1 MPRAFTRLCWLAA
14 ALAIGSGEARAQ
26 PSGSLALA
34 PTRGDAALEPLAL
47 GFDRWLAAEL
57 DRAGVTGAAVAP
69 AGDLEAT
76 LAGAAAA
83 GFSHLLLP
91 QLSSRDGEAAV
102 HLLLFAPDTRVL
114 LVGTREVAPTAELG
128 GAAADALMRL
138 VPQLGAPAVE
148 ITPPLLEDLSSASQ
162 AMRARLAGNLT
173 EAYRAVQGKLSPTS
187 MRLREEIV
195 EEAHRS
201 GTPAVTRARV
211 LAAMGDAVSAW
222 TLIGRAA
229 RAALQEASPDPE
241 LLVAAGE
248 VMLAQEAAAEAQ
260 KYLTRALEVAP
271 GHVDATAGLAHAK
284 ELQGEV
290 DTARAMLAR
299 AAQLDPS
306 SPRLPERLARMDPD
320 PARAA
325 AQWIEAGRRS
335 AVWLDAQRARTHFE
349 KAVSLDGAAAP
360 HADAEVGALEERLGR
375 PADARIAY
383 RAAVQG
389 GVRTP
394 VVLTALGRTEHRLG
408 DSAAAERALRDAIA
422 LEPQHPGALR
432 ELGVVYTDTDRAAEA
447 LPLLR
452 EAHRLAPDDTHTR
465 ITLSRALRVTGDAD
479 EALALLTAADA
490 APSAEALREVAA
502 IELQKGRAA
511 AARAALEQAVALEPG
526 DPETRARLSVVLAKT
541 GDAGSAE
548 AERQLAAALD
558 PDHAPAEGDE
568 PAEPDRAIASVLS
581 LDDLV
586 MSFAGQL
593 ANPEQRRVASLGVRE
608 PGDWRTLLLRLV
620 RPRSPDLD
628 AIDRGLR
635 AAIAARFQAADPN
648 EEVDD
653 ALSLHIDRLY
663 DFEHDH
669 SLDAA
674 TIATLNQVLA
684 VDGVFV
690 IRLIVH
696 PEEAAAGK
704 CAPGTFP
711 VEMRLLLGREAE
723 MASILSNTDCLDGGL
738 ESYGRW
744 NAVAMVLYALLALL
758 AAWPVIR
765 GWGQI
770 VVRIELPERTQG
782 FFSIHVTRRPD
793 KVKREVVDEQTQREK
808 SRGNRL
814 DFLRRYTRHMAGAE
828 TVFRLIPALKHP
840 YTVTVSGPLKD
851 ARGEEIIG
859 HFLEEQRVSVR
870 RRRAT
875 TLVFDFRPKEVAV
888 EVSVKENGRPARQA
902 RVSVHGDPSSLRY
915 ARDGVAYLYLGL
927 GSYTILVGS
936 GDAAASFE
944 IEIGSLARAIPLQV
958 DMGQKE
964 GLVFSGCAAAVD
976 PYLQSD
982 LATAARALDAAGN
995 ARAAH
1000 LLRAELYRGQGRGDE
1015 AARELEAAGRL
1026 GDAAALRT
1034 RGSDFEGGAALY
1046 EEAGEID
1053 RAAAAYRDAGAF
1065 AEAARCYEQVY
1076 DYGNALECWREVGD
1090 AEREMLM
1097 LEKLGEFMEAAAIA
1111 RQRGERDRV
1120 IAYLQHIEPRHAQF
1134 GDACRLLAEIASE
1147 DGDHDLAVAKF
1158 EESLSATGIENASIE
1173 TLESYAAVL
1182 ERAGRKR
1189 EALSAYEAIRRQDV
1203 ARADIAT
1210 RIQALKRELA
1220 ETEAPTQRVAPTPRP
1235 APESRYE
1242 LLEEIGRGGMG
1253 VVFKA
1258 RDRRLGR
1265 IVALKRL
1272 PENLRDHPAA
1282 VDLFEREARAAAALN
1297 HVNIVTLFDAGEED
1311 GSFFITMELLEG
1323 RTLAAILERSGR
1335 VSVRDTMRLAIQMC
1349 AGLNYAHERKIVHR
1363 DIKTANL
1370 FFTNDQVVKI
1380 MDFGIAKS
1388 LQEVRRQTTVVGGT
1402 PFYMAPEQAAG
1413 EDVDHRADL
1422 YALGVTLFVLLTG
1435 QLPFEGGDV
1444 TYRHR
1449 HEEPPDPRE
1458 LNLHIPADLARLVL
1472 HLMQKQPERRPSKAA
1487 AVAAALEAL
1496 LAQPG

>member
-14 ALAIGSGEARAQ
+14 ALAIGAGAAHAQ
-26 PSGSLALA
+26 TGGSVALA
-34 PTRGDAALEPLAL
+34 PTRADAALEPLAL
-47 GFDRWLAAEL
+47 GFDRWLAGEL
-57 DRAGVTGAAVAP
+57 ERAGVAGVAVPGA
-69 AGDLEAT
+69 GELETT
-76 LAGAAAA
+76 LGGAAAA
-83 GFSHLLLP
+83 GFSHLLWP
-91 QLSSRDGEAAV
+91 QLSSHDGEASV
-102 HLLLFAPDTRVL
+102 HLLLFAPDTRTL
-114 LVGTREVAPTAELG
+114 LAGARASAPTAELG
-128 GAAADALMRL
+128 GAAADALRRL
-138 VPQLGAPAVE
+138 LPQIGAPDLE

-162 AMRARLAGNLT
+162 AMRAHRTGNLT

-195 EEAHRS
+195 AEAHRS
-201 GTPAVTRARV
+201 NTSAVTRARV

-229 RAALQEASPDPE
+229 RSALSEPAPDPD

-248 VMLAQEAAAEAQ
+248 VMLAQDAAAEAH
-260 KYLTRALEVAP
+260 KYFARALAVAP
-271 GHVDATAGLAHAK
+271 DHVDATAGLAQAQ
-284 ELQGEV
+284 ELQGDV
-290 DTARAMLAR
+290 ASAGTTLAR

-325 AQWIEAGRRS
+325 AHWIEAGRRS
-335 AVWLDAQRARTHFE
+335 AVWLDAQRARTHFD
-349 KAVSLDGAAAP
+349 KALSLDGSTAP
-360 HADAEVGALEERLGR
+360 RVDAEVGALEERLGR
-375 PADARIAY
+375 PAEARIAY

-408 DSAAAERALRDAIA
+408 DPAAAEVALRDAIA
-422 LEPQHPGALR
+422 LDPNHPGALR
-432 ELGVVYTDTDRAAEA
+432 ELGVVYAETDRAAEA
-447 LPLLR
+447 VPLLR
-452 EAHRLAPDDTHTR
+452 EAHRLEPADVRTS

-479 EALALLTAADA
+479 EALALLAGGDA
-490 APSAEALREVAA
+490 EPSVEALREVAA
-502 IELQKGRAA
+502 IELQRGQVAP
-511 AARAALEQAVALEPG
+511 ARAALEQAIALEPG
-526 DPETRARLSVVLAKT
+526 DPELRERLAIVLAKT
-541 GDAGSAE
+541 GAGSAAA
-548 AERQLAAALD
+548 AERELAATLD
-558 PDHAPAEGDE
+558 PSRTSGD
-568 PAEPDRAIASVLS
+568 AQAVPDRMVASVLS

-586 MSFAGQL
+586 TSFAGQL
-593 ANPEQRRVASLGVRE
+593 ASPEARRIASLGVRE
-608 PGDWRTLLLRLV
+608 PGDWRTRLLRLV
-620 RPRSPDLD
+620 RPRSPDLAVLAGGLHT
-628 AIDRGLR
+628 AIG
-635 AAIAARFQAADPN
+635 ARFQAADDPT

-653 ALSLHIDRLY
+653 ALSLHIDRLF
-663 DFEHDH
+663 DFDRDQ
-669 SLDAA
+669 SLDAE

-690 IRLIVH
+690 TRLIAH
-696 PEEAAAGK
+696 PEPTAAGT
-704 CAPGTFP
+704 CEPGTFR
-711 VEMRLLLGREAE
+711 VEMRLLMGREAE
-723 MASILSNTDCLDGGL
+723 AASILSNTDCLDGGF

-744 NAVAMVLYALLALL
+744 NAPAFALYAVLALFAL
-758 AAWPVIR
+758 WPVIR

-770 VVRIELPERTQG
+770 VVQIKLPDRTKG
-782 FFSIHVTRRPD
+782 FFSIHVTRRSD
-793 KVKREVVDEQTQREK
+793 AVKREVVDEQTQREK
-808 SRGNRL
+808 SIGKRL
-814 DFLRRYTRHMAGAE
+814 DFLRRYTRHMAGPE
-828 TVFRLIPALKHP
+828 TVFRMIPARKHP
-840 YTVTVSGPLKD
+840 YTVTVAGPLKD

-888 EVSVKENGRPARQA
+888 EITVREDGRPARAA
-902 RVSVHGDPSSLRY
+902 RVSVQGDPSSLRY
-915 ARDGVAYLYLGL
+915 ARDGLAYLYLGL

-936 GDAAASFE
+936 GDSAASFE
-944 IEIGSLARAIPLQV
+944 IDISSLSKAIPLQV
-958 DMGQKE
+958 DMSRKE
-964 GLVFSGCAAAVD
+964 GLVFSGCADAVD

-1000 LLRAELYRGQGRGDE
+1000 LLRAELYRSQGRGDQ
-1015 AARELEAAGRL
+1015 AARELEAAGNL
-1026 GDAAALRT
+1026 GDAAELRT

-1053 RAAAAYRDAGAF
+1053 RAAAAYRDAGDF
-1065 AEAARCYEQVY
+1065 AKAAQCFEKIY

-1090 AEREMLM
+1090 SEREMLM

-1111 RQRGERDRV
+1111 RQRGERDRA
-1120 IAYLQHIEPRHAQF
+1120 IAYLQHVEPRHAQF

-1147 DGDHDLAVAKF
+1147 EGDHDLAVAKF
-1158 EESLSATGIENASIE
+1158 EEALSATGIENASIE

-1220 ETEAPTQRVAPTPRP
+1220 ETESPTQRVAPTPRP

-1323 RTLAAILERSGR
+1323 RTLNAILERSGR
-1335 VSVRDTMRLAIQMC
+1335 VSVRDTMRLALQMC

-1388 LQEVRRQTTVVGGT
+1388 LQEVRRQSTVVGGT

-1413 EDVDHRADL
+1413 DDVDHRADL

-1458 LNLHIPADLARLVL
+1458 LNMHIPAELARLVL
-1472 HLMQKQPERRPSKAA
+1472 HLMQKLPENRPSKAS

>member
-1 MPRAFTRLCWLAA
+1 MARAFARLCWLAA
-14 ALAIGSGEARAQ
+14 ALAIGAGAGAARAQ
-26 PSGSLALA
+26 QASGLAIA
-34 PTRGDAALEPLAL
+34 ATRADPVLEPIAL
-47 GFDRWLAAEL
+47 GFDRWLGAEL
-57 DRAGVTGAAVAP
+57 ERAGVAGVPIAG
-69 AGDLEAT
+69 GDLEAT
-76 LAGAAAA
+76 LAEARAA

-91 QLSSRDGEAAV
+91 QLSSQDGEAHV
-102 HLLLFAPDTRVL
+102 HLLLLAPDTRVL
-114 LVGTREVAPTAELG
+114 LVGTRAAAPTADLG
-128 GAAADALMRL
+128 ATATDALRRL
-138 VPQLGAPAVE
+138 LPQLGVPDRE

-162 AMRARLAGNLT
+162 AMRARVRGDLT

-201 GTPAVTRARV
+201 STPAATRARV

-222 TLIGRAA
+222 SLIGRSA
-229 RAALQEASPDPE
+229 RTELSAPAPDPE

-248 VMLAQEAAAEAQ
+248 VMLAQEAGDEGRR
-260 KYLTRALEVAP
+260 YFTRALEVAP
-271 GHVDATAGLAHAK
+271 DRVDAIAGLAHAQ
-284 ELQGEV
+284 ELAGEV
-290 DTARAMLAR
+290 DTARGMLAR
-299 AAQLDPS
+299 AAQIDAS
-306 SPRLPERLARMDPD
+306 NPRLPERLARMDPD

-349 KAVSLDGAAAP
+349 KAASLDGAAAP

-375 PADARIAY
+375 PAEARVAY
-383 RAAVQG
+383 RAAIQG

-408 DSAAAERALRDAIA
+408 DSAAAERVLREAIA
-422 LEPQHPGALR
+422 LEPKHPGALR
-432 ELGVVYTDTDRAAEA
+432 ELGAVYTDTNRAAEA
-447 LPLLR
+447 VPVLR
-452 EAHRLAPDDTHTR
+452 EAHLLAPDDAPTR
-465 ITLSRALRVTGDAD
+465 IRLSRALRATGDTE
-479 EALALLTAADA
+479 EALLLLTGAG
-490 APSAEALREVAA
+490 AETNPDVLREVAD
-502 IELQKGRAA
+502 IQL
-511 AARAALEQAVALEPG
+511 ARGQVAPAHAALEQAVALAPG
-526 DPETRARLSVVLAKT
+526 DPGLRQRLAVVLAKT
-541 GDAGSAE
+541 GDGEAAA
-548 AERQLAAALD
+548 AERQLAGALD
-558 PDHAPAEGDE
+558 PDLAGDAAP
-568 PAEPDRAIASVLS
+568 EPDLAIASVLS

-593 ANPEQRRVASLGVRE
+593 ASPETRRIASLGVRE
-608 PGDWRTLLLRLV
+608 PGDWRTRLLRLV
-620 RPRSPDLD
+620 RPRSPDVE

-635 AAIAARFQAADPN
+635 TAIAARFEAAGEAG

-653 ALSLHIDRLY
+653 ALSLHVDRLY
-663 DFEHDH
+663 DFEREH
-669 SLDAA
+669 SLDAE
-674 TIATLNQVLA
+674 TIATLNEVLA
-684 VDGVFV
+684 VDGVFAV
-690 IRLIVH
+690 RLIAH
-696 PEEAAAGK
+696 PGRSATQT
-704 CAPGTFP
+704 CAPDTFLI
-711 VEMRLLLGREAE
+711 EMRLLMGRDADS
-723 MASILSNTDCLDGGL
+723 ASILSNTDCLEGGF

-744 NAVAMVLYALLALL
+744 NAAALALYGVLALL
-758 AAWPVIR
+758 VMWPVIR
-765 GWGQI
+765 GWGTVVVQI
-770 VVRIELPERTQG
+770 QLPERTRG
-782 FFSIHVTRRPD
+782 FFSIHLTRRAD
-793 KVKREVVDEQTQREK
+793 AVTREVVDEQTQREK
-808 SRGNRL
+808 SRGRRF
-814 DFLRRYTRHMAGAE
+814 DFLRRYTRHMAGPE
-828 TVFRLIPALKHP
+828 TVFRLIPAIKHP
-840 YTVTVSGPLKD
+840 YTVTVAGPLKD

-859 HFLEEQRVSVR
+859 HFLEEQRVAVK
-870 RRRAT
+870 RRRAS

-888 EVSVKENGRPARQA
+888 EVSVKEDGRPARAA
-902 RVSVHGDPSSLRY
+902 RVAVQGDPSSLRY
-915 ARDGVAYLYLGL
+915 ARDGTAYLYLGI

-936 GDAAASFE
+936 GDSAASFE
-944 IEIGSLARAIPLQV
+944 IDISSLTKAIPLQV
-958 DMGQKE
+958 DMSHRE
-964 GLVFSGCAAAVD
+964 GLVFSGCAPAVD

-982 LATAARALDAAGN
+982 LETAARALDAAGN

-1000 LLRAELYRGQGRGDE
+1000 LLRAELYRSQGRGDQ
-1015 AARELEAAGRL
+1015 AARELEAAGKL

-1046 EEAGEID
+1046 EEAGELD
-1053 RAAAAYRDAGAF
+1053 RAAAAYRDAGDF
-1065 AEAARCYEQVY
+1065 AKAASCFEQIY

-1090 AEREMLM
+1090 SEREMLM

-1111 RQRGERDRV
+1111 KRRGERDRV

-1134 GDACRLLAEIASE
+1134 GDACRMLAEMASE
-1147 DGDHDLAVAKF
+1147 EGDHDLAVAKF
-1158 EESLSATGIENASIE
+1158 EEALSATGIENASIE

-1182 ERAGRKR
+1182 ERAGRRR

-1203 ARADIAT
+1203 ARTDIAT

-1220 ETEAPTQRVAPTPRP
+1220 ETEGVTQRVAPTPRP

-1282 VDLFEREARAAAALN
+1282 VELFEREARAAAALN

-1323 RTLAAILERSGR
+1323 RTLNAILERSGR
-1335 VSVRDTMRLAIQMC
+1335 VSVRDTMRLAVQIC

-1388 LQEVRRQTTVVGGT
+1388 LQEVRRQSTVVGGT

-1444 TYRHR
+1444 TYRHA

-1458 LNLHIPADLARLVL
+1458 LNLNIPAELARLVL
-1472 HLMQKQPERRPSKAA
+1472 HLMKKRPEERPAKAS

-1496 LAQPG
+1496 LAQQR